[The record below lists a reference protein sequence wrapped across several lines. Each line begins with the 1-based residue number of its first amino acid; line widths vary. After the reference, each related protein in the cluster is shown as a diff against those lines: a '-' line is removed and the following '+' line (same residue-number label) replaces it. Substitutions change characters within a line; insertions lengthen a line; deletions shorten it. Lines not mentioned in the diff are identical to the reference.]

1 MELEAEME
9 RSEPRPARPVRRS
22 RVGTVSL
29 LVALTGAAA
38 CHAAAAAGMVPDSE
52 WLRIAAA
59 GFDAALVGGLADWF
73 AVTALF
79 RHPLGIPIPHTAIL
93 PKRRDRIVEGIVT
106 MVEREWLS
114 PAVIRTRLEK
124 FEPSAFVVDWRRD
137 ATHGDRVAAPVR
149 DLLRSASRVLADQE
163 LAAFL
168 AATVQRVASEM
179 PIDAASGRWLR
190 DFLDGP
196 RSAVAFAAF
205 TESIANLADRPDA
218 AANVRA
224 WLDRAARTLRRD
236 GRRLVPLILRRG
248 IVQRA
253 IVDAA
258 CDYASVEMRK
268 AAVQKEHPFRRAVFN
283 ILRGFADRVANGDPE
298 TLAQLEQLRHAMVE
312 SLAARPLI
320 ADVLG
325 QVRAHVERELANRE
339 STLSRLVERQL
350 RTGIVDALDDPER
363 RAAFDHWVRS
373 TVDDLLQRHHH
384 QIGRTVRE
392 NLEALE
398 TAELIAQIEDRVGS
412 DLQFIRLNG
421 ALVGGLVGLVLAL
434 VHQLLG

>member
-1 MELEAEME
+1 MEMNANLDGDQLRATA
-9 RSEPRPARPVRRS
+9 PARRS

-29 LVALTGAAA
+29 LLALLGAVGCHVAMASGFAPSA
-38 CHAAAAAGMVPDSE
+38 D
-52 WLRIAAA
+52 WLRIVAA

-93 PKRRDRIVEGIVT
+93 PKRRDRIVEGIV
-106 MVEREWLS
+106 MMIEREWLS
-114 PAVIRTRLEK
+114 PAVIRTRLES
-124 FEPSAFVVDWRRD
+124 FEPSAFVVEWLRD
-137 ATHGDRVAAPVR
+137 AAHGDRVAAPVR
-149 DLLRSASRVLADQE
+149 DLLRSAARVLGDEE

-168 AATVQRVASEM
+168 AETVQRVAGEM
-179 PIDAASGRWLR
+179 PIDAASGRLLR

-283 ILRGFADRVANGDPE
+283 ILRGFADRVAKGDPE

-320 ADVLG
+320 ADVLR
-325 QVRAHVERELANRE
+325 QVRAHVDRELANRE

-363 RAAFDHWVRS
+363 RAAFDRWVRS
-373 TVDDLLQRHHH
+373 TADDLLQRHHH

-421 ALVGGLVGLVLAL
+421 ALVGGLVGLVLAI